1 MSEIDEIVG
10 EFLVESYENLDRFDE
25 DLLALERDPHDTGV
39 LDSIFRT
46 IHTVKGTSGFFGFN
60 QLEALTHVAENLLGK
75 LREGDAHV
83 TEEIASSLLATGDS
97 VRAILAAIEQNGEE
111 GPHDVSVLVATLQRL
126 YDQTA
131 DDSAGVEAAD
141 TEAADTDV
149 ADAVEA
155 GAAETTVE
163 AATADAAADATGEGP
178 RIGELLVEGGH
189 TTSDHVAIAA
199 AEQAFGDGRRIGEIL
214 SEEAGVDEDVVEST
228 AREQSRTSG
237 RSVAD
242 TSIRVDVG
250 LLDELMNL
258 VGELVLARNQIVQ
271 LVTQDQESEFAGAS
285 QRLNLITTELQEGV
299 MKTRMQPIGNVWN
312 KLPRVVRDLSLACDK
327 HVELEMIGQDTELD
341 KTIIEA
347 IKDPLTHL
355 VRNAVDHGVEAPER
369 REAAGKPVVGRL
381 VLRAFHD
388 GGQVNIEIA
397 DDGAGIDAE
406 KVKAKAVAN
415 GIITADQATR
425 MPDRE
430 AWNLIFA
437 AGFSTAEQVTNVS
450 GRGVGMDVVR
460 TNIERIGGT
469 VDVHSELGVGTTFK
483 VKIPLTLAIVP
494 ALVVSSG
501 EHRYAIPQLSLLE
514 LVRLEGDAAREG
526 IELVHGSP
534 VHRRRGQLLPI
545 VDLAGELATGDV
557 PLTERDT
564 ISIVVLHADGQQFGL
579 VVDEIHDTQEIVVKP
594 LGSHLKEASLF
605 AGATI
610 MGDGRVSLILDI
622 VGIAQRA
629 RVLNEGRD
637 RNKLADQVETAAAGA
652 ERCTLLLV
660 EVGEDRRAAI
670 ALSDV
675 ERLEEFAASDLE
687 WSGSQEVVQ
696 YRDDLLPLL
705 RLGDALGVGG
715 FGNVGT
721 DEGINVVVHSIDG
734 RSVGIV
740 VGRILDIVEQE
751 VRFDGGSGHGGLLG
765 SSIVQDRVTDV
776 VDINAIVAQNDPS
789 RFAAGAF

>member
-25 DLLALERDPHDTGV
+25 DLLALERDPTDTGV

-75 LREGDAHV
+75 LREGEASV
-83 TEEIASSLLATGDS
+83 TEEIASALLSTGDS
-97 VRAILAAIEQNGEE
+97 VRGILTTIEETGEE
-111 GPHDVSVLVATLQRL
+111 GTHDVSDLVATLQRL
-126 YDQTA
+126 YDQTTGDVEA
-131 DDSAGVEAAD
+131 AEAAD
-141 TEAADTDV
+141 TPAADTPAEPTAEGGD
-149 ADAVEA
+149 ADEDD
-155 GAAETTVE
+155 
-163 AATADAAADATGEGP
+163 TAGP

-189 TTSDHVAIAA
+189 TTPDHVAIAA
-199 AEQAFGDGRRIGEIL
+199 AEQEFGDSRRIGEIL
-214 SEEAGVDEDVVEST
+214 SEEGGVDEDVVEST
-228 AREQSRTSG
+228 ARDQSRSSG

-271 LVTQDQESEFAGAS
+271 LVTQDQESEFTGAS

-312 KLPRVVRDLSLACDK
+312 KLPRVVRDLSLAVGK
-327 HVELEMIGQDTELD
+327 QVELEMIGQDTELD

-355 VRNAVDHGVEAPER
+355 VRNAVDHGVESAER
-369 REAAGKPVVGRL
+369 RAAAGKPEVGRL
-381 VLRAFHD
+381 VLRAFHE

-397 DDGAGIDAE
+397 DDGAGIDPE

-415 GIITADQATR
+415 GIITAEQATR

-469 VDVHSELGVGTTFK
+469 VDVHSELGTGTTFK

-557 PLTERDT
+557 PLTERET

-637 RNKLADQVETAAAGA
+637 RNKLADQVEAAAAGA

-675 ERLEEFAASDLE
+675 ERLEEFAATDLE

-696 YRDDLLPLL
+696 YRDDILPLL

-715 FGNVGT
+715 FAHGAA

-751 VRFDGGSGHGGLLG
+751 VRFDGGSGHSGLLG
-765 SSIVQDRVTDV
+765 SAIVQDRVTDV
-776 VDINAIVAQNDPS
+776 VDINAVVAHNDPS

>member
-25 DLLALERDPHDTGV
+25 DLLALERDPTDTGV

-75 LREGDAHV
+75 LREGEASV
-83 TEEIASSLLATGDS
+83 TEEIASALLSTGDS
-97 VRAILAAIEQNGEE
+97 VRGILTTIEETGEE
-111 GPHDVSVLVATLQRL
+111 GTHDVSDLVATLQRL
-126 YDQTA
+126 YDQTTGDVEA
-131 DDSAGVEAAD
+131 AEAAD
-141 TEAADTDV
+141 TPAADTPAEPTAEGGD
-149 ADAVEA
+149 ADEDD
-155 GAAETTVE
+155 
-163 AATADAAADATGEGP
+163 TAGP

-189 TTSDHVAIAA
+189 TTPDHVAIAA
-199 AEQAFGDGRRIGEIL
+199 AEQEFGDSRRIGEIL
-214 SEEAGVDEDVVEST
+214 SEEGGVDEDVVEST
-228 AREQSRTSG
+228 ARDQSRSSG

-271 LVTQDQESEFAGAS
+271 LVTQDQESEFTGAS

-312 KLPRVVRDLSLACDK
+312 KLPRVVRDLSLAVGK
-327 HVELEMIGQDTELD
+327 QVELEMIGQDTELD

-355 VRNAVDHGVEAPER
+355 VRNAVDHGVESAER
-369 REAAGKPVVGRL
+369 RAAAGKPEVGRL
-381 VLRAFHD
+381 VLRAFHE

-397 DDGAGIDAE
+397 DDGAGIDPE

-415 GIITADQATR
+415 GIITAEQATR

-469 VDVHSELGVGTTFK
+469 VDVHSELGTGTTFK

-557 PLTERDT
+557 PLIERDT

-637 RNKLADQVETAAAGA
+637 RNKLADQVEAAAAGA

-675 ERLEEFAASDLE
+675 ERLEEFAATDLE

-696 YRDDLLPLL
+696 YRDDILPLL

-715 FGNVGT
+715 FAHGAA

-751 VRFDGGSGHGGLLG
+751 VRFDGGSGHSGLLG
-765 SSIVQDRVTDV
+765 SAIVQDRVTDV
-776 VDINAIVAQNDPS
+776 VDINAVVAHNDPS

>member
-25 DLLALERDPHDTGV
+25 DLLALERDPTDTGV

-75 LREGDAHV
+75 LREGEASV
-83 TEEIASSLLATGDS
+83 TEEIASALLSTGDS
-97 VRAILAAIEQNGEE
+97 VRGILTTIEETGEE
-111 GPHDVSVLVATLQRL
+111 GTHDVSDLVATLQRL
-126 YDQTA
+126 YDQTTGDVEA
-131 DDSAGVEAAD
+131 AEAAD
-141 TEAADTDV
+141 TPAADTPAEPTAEGGD
-149 ADAVEA
+149 ADEDD
-155 GAAETTVE
+155 
-163 AATADAAADATGEGP
+163 TAGP

-189 TTSDHVAIAA
+189 TTPDHVAIAA
-199 AEQAFGDGRRIGEIL
+199 AEQEFGDSRRIGEIL
-214 SEEAGVDEDVVEST
+214 SEEGGVDEDVVEST
-228 AREQSRTSG
+228 ARDQSRSSG

-271 LVTQDQESEFAGAS
+271 LVTQDQESEFTGAS

-312 KLPRVVRDLSLACDK
+312 KLPRVVRDLSLAVGK
-327 HVELEMIGQDTELD
+327 QVELEMIGQDTELD

-355 VRNAVDHGVEAPER
+355 VRNAVDHGVESAER
-369 REAAGKPVVGRL
+369 RAAAGKPEVGRL
-381 VLRAFHD
+381 VLRAFHE

-397 DDGAGIDAE
+397 DDGAGIDPE

-415 GIITADQATR
+415 GIITAEQATR

-469 VDVHSELGVGTTFK
+469 VDVHSELGTGTTFK

-557 PLTERDT
+557 PLTERET

-637 RNKLADQVETAAAGA
+637 RNKLADQVEAAAAGA

-696 YRDDLLPLL
+696 YRDDILPLL
-705 RLGDALGVGG
+705 RLSDALGVGG
-715 FGNVGT
+715 FGHAGT

-751 VRFDGGSGHGGLLG
+751 VRFDGGSGHSGLLG
-765 SSIVQDRVTDV
+765 SAIVQDRVTDV
-776 VDINAIVAQNDPS
+776 VDINAVVAQNDPS

>member
-25 DLLALERDPHDTGV
+25 DLLALERDPTDTGV

-75 LREGDAHV
+75 LREGEASV
-83 TEEIASSLLATGDS
+83 TEEIASALLSTGDS
-97 VRAILAAIEQNGEE
+97 VRGILTTIEETGEE
-111 GPHDVSVLVATLQRL
+111 GTHDVSDLVATLQRL
-126 YDQTA
+126 YDQTTGDVEA
-131 DDSAGVEAAD
+131 AEAAD
-141 TEAADTDV
+141 TPAADTPAEPTAEGGD
-149 ADAVEA
+149 ADEDD
-155 GAAETTVE
+155 
-163 AATADAAADATGEGP
+163 TAGP

-189 TTSDHVAIAA
+189 TTPDHVAIAA
-199 AEQAFGDGRRIGEIL
+199 AEQEFGDSRRIGEIL
-214 SEEAGVDEDVVEST
+214 SEEGGVDEDVVEST
-228 AREQSRTSG
+228 ARDQSRSSG

-271 LVTQDQESEFAGAS
+271 LVTQDQESEFTGAS

-312 KLPRVVRDLSLACDK
+312 KLPRVVRDLSLAVGK
-327 HVELEMIGQDTELD
+327 QVELEMIGQDTELD

-355 VRNAVDHGVEAPER
+355 VRNAVDHGVESAER
-369 REAAGKPVVGRL
+369 RAAAGKPEVGRL
-381 VLRAFHD
+381 VLRAFHE

-397 DDGAGIDAE
+397 DDGAGIDPE

-415 GIITADQATR
+415 GIITAEQATR

-469 VDVHSELGVGTTFK
+469 VDVHSELGTGTTFK

-494 ALVVSSG
+494 ALLVSSG

-557 PLTERDT
+557 PLTERET

-637 RNKLADQVETAAAGA
+637 RNKLADQVEAAAAGA

-696 YRDDLLPLL
+696 YRDDILPLL

-715 FGNVGT
+715 FGHAGT

-740 VGRILDIVEQE
+740 VGRILDIVEQD
-751 VRFDGGSGHGGLLG
+751 VRFDGGSGHSGLLG
-765 SSIVQDRVTDV
+765 SAIVQDRVTDV
-776 VDINAIVAQNDPS
+776 VDINAVVAQNDPS

>member
-25 DLLALERDPHDTGV
+25 DLLALERDPTDTGV

-75 LREGDAHV
+75 LREGEASV
-83 TEEIASSLLATGDS
+83 TEEIASALLSTGDS
-97 VRAILAAIEQNGEE
+97 VRGILTTIEETGEE
-111 GPHDVSVLVATLQRL
+111 GTHDVSDLVATLQRL
-126 YDQTA
+126 YDQTTGDVEA
-131 DDSAGVEAAD
+131 AEAAD
-141 TEAADTDV
+141 TPAEPTAEGGDADED
-149 ADAVEA
+149 D
-155 GAAETTVE
+155 
-163 AATADAAADATGEGP
+163 TAGP

-189 TTSDHVAIAA
+189 TTPDHVAIAA
-199 AEQAFGDGRRIGEIL
+199 AEQEFGDSRRIGEIL
-214 SEEAGVDEDVVEST
+214 SEEGGVDEDVVEST
-228 AREQSRTSG
+228 ARDQSRSSG

-271 LVTQDQESEFAGAS
+271 LVTQDQESEFTGAS

-312 KLPRVVRDLSLACDK
+312 KLPRVVRDLSLAVGK
-327 HVELEMIGQDTELD
+327 QVELEMIGQDTELD

-355 VRNAVDHGVEAPER
+355 VRNAVDHGVESAER
-369 REAAGKPVVGRL
+369 RAAAGKPEVGRL
-381 VLRAFHD
+381 VLRAFHE

-397 DDGAGIDAE
+397 DDGAGIDPE

-415 GIITADQATR
+415 GIITAEQATR

-469 VDVHSELGVGTTFK
+469 VDVHSELGTGTTFK

-557 PLTERDT
+557 PLTERET

-637 RNKLADQVETAAAGA
+637 RNKLADQVEAAAAGA

-675 ERLEEFAASDLE
+675 ERLEEFAATDLE

-696 YRDDLLPLL
+696 YRDDILPLL

-715 FGNVGT
+715 FAHGAA

-751 VRFDGGSGHGGLLG
+751 VRFDGGSGHSGLLG
-765 SSIVQDRVTDV
+765 SAIVQDRVTDV
-776 VDINAIVAQNDPS
+776 VDVNAIVAQNDPS

>member
-10 EFLVESYENLDRFDE
+10 EFLVESYENLDRYDE
-25 DLLALERDPHDTGV
+25 DLLVLEKDPSDAGV
-39 LDSIFRT
+39 LDSLFRT
-46 IHTVKGTSGFFGFN
+46 IHTVKGTSGFFGFGE
-60 QLEALTHVAENLLGK
+60 LESLTHVAENLLG
-75 LREGDAHV
+75 LCRDGRAQVSREV
-83 TEEIASSLLATGDS
+83 ASVLLATGDA
-97 VRAILAAIEQNGEE
+97 VRAILTTIESTGEE
-111 GPHDVSVLVATLQRL
+111 GTPDNASLKAELERLYAVAT
-126 YDQTA
+126 
-131 DDSAGVEAAD
+131 
-141 TEAADTDV
+141 
-149 ADAVEA
+149 
-155 GAAETTVE
+155 GAAEASDTVADVE
-163 AATADAAADATGEGP
+163 VANLADATADTAEAEEAKRLGEM
-178 RIGELLVEGGH
+178 LVEGGH
-189 TTSDHVAIAA
+189 ASEDEVVIAA
-199 AEQAFGDGRRIGEIL
+199 AEQALGDGRRIGEIL
-214 SEEAGVDEDVVEST
+214 AEDSGIDEDVVEST
-228 AREQSRTSG
+228 ARDQGRSSG
-237 RSVAD
+237 RGLAD

-312 KLPRVVRDLSLACDK
+312 KLPRVVRDLSLACGK
-327 HVELEMIGQDTELD
+327 QVELEMIGQDTELD

-355 VRNAVDHGVEAPER
+355 VRNAVDHGIEDPDVR
-369 REAAGKPVVGRL
+369 TAAGKAEIGKLR
-381 VLRAFHD
+381 LRAYHE

-406 KVKAKAVAN
+406 RVKAKAIAN
-415 GIITADQATR
+415 GVITADQASR

-437 AGFSTAEQVTNVS
+437 AGFSTAEAVTNVS

-469 VDVHSELGVGTTFK
+469 VDVHTEIGAGTTFK

-494 ALVVSSG
+494 ALVVSSAG
-501 EHRYAIPQLSLLE
+501 DRYAIPQLSLLE
-514 LVRLEGDAAREG
+514 LVRLEGEAARSG
-526 IELVHGSP
+526 IELVHGAP

-545 VDLAGELATGDV
+545 VDLSSELATGG
-557 PLTERDT
+557 PSLHEREV
-564 ISIVVLHADGQQFGL
+564 ISIVVLHADGHQFGL

-610 MGDGRVSLILDI
+610 MGDGRVSLILDV

-629 RVLNEGRD
+629 RVLNEGRE
-637 RNKLADQVETAAAGA
+637 RAALGEQEERLAAAAAA
-652 ERCTLLLV
+652 ERATLLLV
-660 EVGEDRRAAI
+660 EVGDDRRAAI

-696 YRDDLLPLL
+696 YRDDILPLL

-715 FGNVGT
+715 FAQP
-721 DEGINVVVHSIDG
+721 DASLNVVVHTIEG
-734 RSVGIV
+734 RMVGIV
-740 VGRILDIVEQE
+740 VGRILDIVDQE
-751 VRFDGGSGHGGLLG
+751 IRFDGGSGHGPLLG
-765 SSIVQDRVTDV
+765 SAIVQERVTDV
-776 VDINAIVAQNDPS
+776 VDVNALVAANDPS